1 MNIEELLTRLFNLEY
16 KWKGSNDNYTSK
28 VISND
33 NREAVSDAV
42 KGWAS
47 YQDVNRVLLEKD
59 KEKTELM
66 NKLGELEAKVFTY
79 EAIISNSNFAAIIKK
94 SE

>member
-33 NREAVSDAV
+33 NRESVSDAV

-47 YQDVNRVLLEKD
+47 HQDANKMLIE
-59 KEKTELM
+59 KEKEKYELM
-66 NKLGELEAKVFTY
+66 NQIGELKAKVFTY
-79 EAIISNSNFAAIIKK
+79 EAIISNSNFSAVIQK
-94 SE
+94 